1 MVRSSLD
8 MFMQLKGIDPNFVD
22 AWGKPAVVSESHIKN
37 LINKMGYDADD
48 EDSLQTYYQEQE
60 KQHWLSMLPP
70 VTVMQQSDSYHFD
83 ICLPIDFVN
92 DALIYKIITEDK
104 QQIKRTITATGF
116 PLVAANEISEIEFQC
131 YQIELQVALA
141 TGYHQLSVFESGND
155 EPLAST
161 ELIITPEACFKPK
174 EIEQGKKIWG
184 TSVQLYCVKSKHN
197 WGIGDFT
204 DLKFLLKNTAAH
216 GGDFIGLNP
225 IHALS
230 PAHPNNASPYS
241 PSSRKWLNVL
251 YTDLTNVAEFK
262 VDKSLQE
269 KINSQEFKD
278 KINLLRDTQWVDY
291 EGVTD
296 LKLAVLHDLFAVLN
310 NGEKANEQRL
320 KEFNQYLTLKGESL
334 RQQATYDAL
343 QFKFLK
349 EDQSLWGWP
358 VWPKDFHSYQSEAC
372 QTWIEENKQ
381 TVLFWCYCQWV
392 TELQLEE
399 ADQLAKSLG
408 MTLGIYRDLA
418 VGVGK
423 SSSEVWANHDLYCEE
438 ISVGAPPD
446 ILGPLGQSWGLPPM
460 SPDKLYQDAYRPFIE
475 LLQSNMSHCGAL
487 RIDHVMALLRL
498 WWVPD
503 NDDAGAGAYI
513 YYPVQDLLNILAL
526 ESQRNQCL
534 VIGEDLGTVPEGID
548 VMLEEAGVYSYKV
561 FFFEQA
567 PDGGFVSPAHY
578 KSQAMATLSTH
589 DMPTIKGYWH
599 CDDLYLGKELGLY
612 PDQEVLNRLLE
623 SRVFCKQQI
632 LNSLHGHNSLPNSYS
647 RDATQTEMDQT
658 LNFALQTHLAKG
670 KPALLSLQL
679 EDFLEMEHPVNVP
692 GTCDEYRN
700 WQRKLSQNIEQLFNN
715 EQIQNLLDNL
725 TAARNETVK

>member
-1 MVRSSLD
+1 M
-8 MFMQLKGIDPNFVD
+8 
-22 AWGKPAVVSESHIKN
+22 
-37 LINKMGYDADD
+37 
-48 EDSLQTYYQEQE
+48 
-60 KQHWLSMLPP
+60 
-70 VTVMQQSDSYHFD
+70 
-83 ICLPIDFVN
+83 
-92 DALIYKIITEDK
+92 
-104 QQIKRTITATGF
+104 
-116 PLVAANEISEIEFQC
+116 
-131 YQIELQVALA
+131 
-141 TGYHQLSVFESGND
+141 
-155 EPLAST
+155 
-161 ELIITPEACFKPK
+161 
-174 EIEQGKKIWG
+174 
-184 TSVQLYCVKSKHN
+184 
-197 WGIGDFT
+197 
-204 DLKFLLKNTAAH
+204 
-216 GGDFIGLNP
+216 GLNP

-269 KINSQEFKD
+269 KINSQQFKD
-278 KINLLRDTQWVDY
+278 QINLLRDTQWVDY
-291 EGVTD
+291 EGVTE
-296 LKLAVLHDLFAVLN
+296 LKLAVLKDLFAVLN
-310 NGEKANEQRL
+310 NGQKVNEQRL
-320 KEFNQYLTLKGESL
+320 KEFNEYLALKGESL
-334 RQQATYDAL
+334 IQQAAYDAL

-349 EDQSLWGWP
+349 EDETLWGWP
-358 VWPKDFHSYQSEAC
+358 VWPKNFQSYQSETC

-423 SSSEVWANHDLYCEE
+423 SSSEIWANHDLYCEE

-460 SPDKLYQDAYRPFIE
+460 SPDKLYQDAFRPFIE
-475 LLQSNMSHCGAL
+475 LLQANMSHCGAL

-548 VMLEEAGVYSYKV
+548 VMLEKAGVYSYKV

-578 KSQAMATLSTH
+578 KGQAMATLSTH

-612 PDQEVLNRLLE
+612 PDPEVLNRLLE
-623 SRVFCKQQI
+623 SRVYCKQQI
-632 LNSLHGHNSLPNSYS
+632 LNSLHGHSSLPKSYS

-700 WQRKLSQNIEQLFNN
+700 WRVN
-715 EQIQNLLDNL
+715 
-725 TAARNETVK
+725 